1 MSNQTCFRCSGLG
14 ITYEFE
20 GGFGEKSQCKG
31 CVGKGTIPSSYLK
44 CKKCKGK
51 GQIYKWEIHQYVL
64 FAMIQDLQKKK

>member
-20 GGFGEKSQCKG
+20 GGFGEKS
-31 CVGKGTIPSSYLK
+31 LK
-44 CKKCKGK
+44 S
-51 GQIYKWEIHQYVL
+51 KWEIHQYVL